1 MLMMQNKSDE
11 EIIRRIANA
20 WLDEG
25 GDTEG
30 FVYCWRYIKDAIE
43 AEEQERKDA
52 GV

>member
-1 MLMMQNKSDE
+1 MLNKDDQA
-11 EIIRRIANA
+11 IVKRIANA

-30 FVYCWRYIKDAIE
+30 FAYCWRHIKDAIAE
-43 AEEQERKDA
+43 EEQERKDA